1 MINTN
6 LMKDED
12 SNLFVIDFSVANIYP
27 RIQELAVLACNL
39 LLDASDKMQSERNL
53 QVLLKKY
60 QKNIPLTD
68 RELRSLPTFIN
79 LAHAMHLLNANYEKV
94 TNDIVPPEN
103 EYWLIQGRLGLEQRY
118 GLSPSYNK

>member
-1 MINTN
+1 
-6 LMKDED
+6 MKDED
-12 SNLFVIDFSVANIYP
+12 SNLFVINFSVANIYP

-39 LLDASDKMQSERNL
+39 LFDASDKMQSERNL